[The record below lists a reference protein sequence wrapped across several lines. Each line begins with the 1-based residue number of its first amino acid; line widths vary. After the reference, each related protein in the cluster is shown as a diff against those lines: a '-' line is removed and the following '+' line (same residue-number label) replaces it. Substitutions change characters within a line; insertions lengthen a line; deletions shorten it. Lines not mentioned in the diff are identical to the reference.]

1 MSEIEAT
8 ISRISSYEGV
18 DRILIIKSIETE
30 DSINS
35 IVMRSLTNNKN
46 NDLKSEKE
54 KQKEELYAKI
64 VPQLGREARSMIRQ
78 LDAKNDLT
86 FLRVRTTSHEIL
98 IAPDK
103 EFYLCVLQN
112 MQKSQG

>member
-54 KQKEELYAKI
+54 KQKEELFAKI

-112 MQKSQG
+112 IQKSQG

>member
-1 MSEIEAT
+1 
-8 ISRISSYEGV
+8 
-18 DRILIIKSIETE
+18 
-30 DSINS
+30 
-35 IVMRSLTNNKN
+35 
-46 NDLKSEKE
+46 
-54 KQKEELYAKI
+54 
-64 VPQLGREARSMIRQ
+64 MIRQ